1 MDACKHGYDSVTVT
15 VISNELAS
23 RVFDKGPFDIFI
35 IIIIIIILTRIVHY
49 LMLLSI
55 VIWKILKTRR
65 TIFST
70 YFLGYWNI
78 FGID

>member
-1 MDACKHGYDSVTVT
+1 MDACKHGYDFVTVT

-23 RVFDKGPFDIFI
+23 VFDKGPFDIFFFFFHF
-35 IIIIIIILTRIVHY
+35 LGIVYY

-70 YFLGYWNI
+70 YFLGY
-78 FGID
+78 